1 MQNLQVTNVVDLQ
14 PRITQFELAQV
25 QPVPSSMQF
34 RPQDH
39 EMMQVGNEVKIGNQ
53 IQENIVPD
61 NSVAR
66 AVPTI
71 PGPNHDLTKKQIV
84 DCPHT
89 DRRYYAK
96 GMCVNCYHRRGRT
109 KKAWNCPHTKK
120 THYSKGLCKYCYL
133 ASYYKSRTT
142 KRPAGYSDSNAS
154 FEVASQANKETE
166 GLAEAQKLEEQPN
179 RDFAVHDETI

>member
-1 MQNLQVTNVVDLQ
+1 MCLWKQNLDNGFIGV
-14 PRITQFELAQV
+14 PFFELWGLQKRV
-25 QPVPSSMQF
+25 PVWILFYFSFFTKRAPKRFQ
-34 RPQDH
+34 H
-39 EMMQVGNEVKIGNQ
+39 GNQ

-61 NSVAR
+61 NSAAR

-154 FEVASQANKETE
+154 FEVAS
-166 GLAEAQKLEEQPN
+166 
-179 RDFAVHDETI
+179 